1 MNAAPIICGV
11 AEGVGESGTTLATK
25 EVMKIFS
32 ETVALPAKSPQKN
45 WRIRGPGGERSA
57 TITTVTKPSLSVIIG
72 ELLDMNDLGTM
83 LGVDVTRSKTLEGT
97 PLVVKMNDAA
107 AS

>member
-1 MNAAPIICGV
+1 M
-11 AEGVGESGTTLATK
+11 LATK
-25 EVMKIFS
+25 EFMKMFS
-32 ETVALPAKSPQKN
+32 ETVALPAKLPQKN
-45 WRIRGPGGERSA
+45 WRVRGPGGERSA

-72 ELLDMNDLGTM
+72 ELLDMNDLGT
-83 LGVDVTRSKTLEGT
+83 DVTRSKMLERT

>member
-11 AEGVGESGTTLATK
+11 AEGARESGTTLATK

-45 WRIRGPGGERSA
+45 WRVRGPGGERSA

-72 ELLDMNDLGTM
+72 ELLDKNDLGT
-83 LGVDVTRSKTLEGT
+83 DVTRSKMLERT